1 MIDFLRLYD
10 TANHFLLKYLG
21 LSVFKSLVLVGIT
34 LLHVAYTTYAERKII
49 GHMQQRLG
57 PNRVGP
63 RGLLQPIADVLKLIT
78 KEDIIPSC
86 VDSPVVFKLAPFISL
101 VAGATS
107 LAVIPIWEHF
117 VVTNV
122 NMALLVVLAMS
133 SLSSFGVILAGWAS
147 NSRYSFLGGLR
158 ASAQVISYEI
168 AMALALVGVMM
179 LAGSM
184 NLIEIVKAQIESPF
198 KIYAIPQI
206 IGFFVFMVAAIAETN
221 RTPFDLPEAESELV
235 AGYFVEYSGIRF
247 ALFYLAEYF
256 GMIVMSMLA
265 VVCFLGG
272 WYGPFEVPGVPM
284 FWFLL
289 KLYFLI
295 FFYIWVR
302 ATLPRYRYDQLMG
315 LGWKVLIPL
324 ALLNIVITG
333 LIKVLA

>member
-1 MIDFLRLYD
+1 MDVKTLYD
-10 TANHFLLKYLG
+10 SVNYFLLKYLG
-21 LSVFKSLVLVGIT
+21 LSLLKSVILVGIT
-34 LLHVAYTTYAERKII
+34 LLHVAYATYAERKII
-49 GHMQQRLG
+49 GHMQQRIG

-63 RGLLQPIADVLKLIT
+63 LGLLQPIADVLKLIT
-78 KEDIIPSC
+78 KEDIVPER
-86 VDSPVVFKLAPFISL
+86 VDKPVFKIAPFVSL

-107 LAVIPIWEHF
+107 LAVIPIWQNF
-117 VVTNV
+117 VIANV
-122 NMALLVVLAMS
+122 NMALLVILALS
-133 SLSSFGVILAGWAS
+133 SLSSYGVILAGWSS

-179 LAGSM
+179 LAGSF
-184 NLIEIVKAQIESPF
+184 NLVDIVNAQIKSPF

-206 IGFFVFMVAAIAETN
+206 LGFFVFMVAAIAETN

-235 AGYFVEYSGIRF
+235 AGYFVEYSGMRF

-256 GMIVMSMLA
+256 GMIIMSMLA
-265 VVCFLGG
+265 VTCFLGG
-272 WYGPFEVPGVPM
+272 WYGPFEVPGVPC

-315 LGWKVLIPL
+315 LGWKILIPL

-333 LIKVLA
+333 LIKVLV